1 MSFYRQSVSFFRKR
15 HYRYFRRVVEN
26 RLFYWIFSRLTLK
39 WSEAIEIYSGYTL
52 YLNPVFHGQFRE
64 PADVEE
70 YEQDVKHALAL
81 LVDKGV
87 CVYDVGANIGI
98 LTLFAAKLTGDA
110 GRVYAFEPEDVNLAC
125 LRKTRERNRLAN
137 VEVLETCVTSL
148 SDTVV
153 FDRRGGAFSG
163 RAVYQGT
170 PPISRNLCQKPSV
183 SLDDFVFLHGNR
195 PPNVVK
201 IDVEGNEAAV
211 LQGMAG
217 ILQKYKPSLICELH
231 SHLGDNLTPVYSLLT
246 ESGYSLFRLSEW
258 LQGGQQ
264 ELQSLRGTSHIVA
277 LKKVDAVCQGPAET
291 AGKQRQSSRPLKEDA
306 G

>member
-1 MSFYRQSVSFFRKR
+1 M
-15 HYRYFRRVVEN
+15 EN
-26 RLFYWIFSRLTLK
+26 RLFYWILSRLTLN
-39 WSEAIEIYSGYTL
+39 WPEAIQIHSGYTL

-70 YEQDVKHALAL
+70 YERDVKQALAL
-81 LVDKGV
+81 LVDKGS

-98 LTLFAAKLTGDA
+98 LTLFAAQLTGEA

-125 LRKTRERNRLAN
+125 LRRTRERNCLAN

-148 SDTVV
+148 SNLVI

-163 RAVYQGT
+163 RAVYEGI
-170 PPISRNLCQKPSV
+170 PPVSRNLCQKRSV

-211 LQGMAG
+211 LKGMTG
-217 ILQKYKPSLICELH
+217 ILEKHRPSLICELH
-231 SHLGDNLTPVYSLLT
+231 SHLGDDLTPVYSLLT
-246 ESGYSLFRLSEW
+246 QSGYSLFRLSEW
-258 LQGGQQ
+258 LQGGQK
-264 ELQSLRGTSHIVA
+264 ELQSLADTSHIVA
-277 LKKVDAVCQGPAET
+277 LKKVHGERQEPVCRNIQE
-291 AGKQRQSSRPLKEDA
+291 SRPALVGSFRLK
-306 G
+306 